1 MGVVGYFLKKLDFP
15 LAPTILALVLRR
27 KFEEHFR
34 RSLIVSDGD
43 LTVFFTRAISLIL
56 LLFFLLVMFYP
67 VILDSSRKEKP
78 ERTI

>member
-34 RSLIVSDGD
+34 R
-43 LTVFFTRAISLIL
+43 AISLIL